1 MRRRYHAR
9 TAAGDRRAF
18 DETKVRRQAGRFADK
33 GGAGPAGTGL
43 VKTSGLTRDD
53 VIEGLTDRANRLNG
67 RTIGEVLDASGD
79 EVAALRALAQRH
91 RAGEIQFRQGA
102 TTGDQALHVKA
113 YFGTRYAV
121 DNDEVQ
127 FPGDRDELEFEDLVE
142 ARVAKAPAD
151 AIVLTAPIR
160 SRRGGVTKGDLAD
173 ELALSFDTPRNR
185 PGFLGGE
192 AGEAERVAVED
203 AAQAYAQAHAKFF
216 DASQDGGVLI
226 LTIRRPPDSP
236 YWKARRAAETQ
247 FKKDGLSDRQIQ
259 DEISGVAD
267 QRRAD
272 AQRAADVAL
281 SDKTRVATDSQLRK
295 AYGAEVDKLS
305 GLKGRD
311 LFVARTALI
320 KRYAAERGVTLPYA

>member
-1 MRRRYHAR
+1 MRRARYKVRTGQRAR
-9 TAAGDRRAF
+9 F
-18 DETKVRRQAGRFADK
+18 DESKVRRKAGRFADK
-33 GGAGPAGTGL
+33 PGAGNDAP
-43 VKTSGLTRDD
+43 VKTSGVTRDD
-53 VIEGLTDRANRLNG
+53 VIEGLTDRASRLNG
-67 RTIGEVLDASGD
+67 RTVGEVLDASGD

-102 TTGDQALHVKA
+102 ATSDQALDVKA

-127 FPGDRDELEFEDLVE
+127 FPGARDELEFEDLVE
-142 ARVAKAPAD
+142 ARVAKAPVD

-160 SRRGGVTKGDLAD
+160 SKRGGVTKADLAD
-173 ELALSFDTPRNR
+173 ELVLSFDTPRNR

-192 AGEAERVAVED
+192 VGEAERVAVED

-216 DASQDGGVLI
+216 DASQDGGMLI

-236 YWKARRAAETQ
+236 YWKARRAAEAQ
-247 FKKDGLSDRQIQ
+247 FKKDGLTDRQIQ

-281 SDKTRVATDSQLRK
+281 SDRARADTDARLRG
-295 AYGAEVDKLS
+295 AYGAEVDKLAA
-305 GLKGRD
+305 LKGRD

-320 KRYAAERGVTLPYA
+320 KRFAAERGVTLPYA